1 MIWDGN
7 SPPLFLSRSKCLAIS
22 VVYILLFVSL
32 LKQIELMLT
41 FLHLYDYYYFFNLFL
56 ANDFLTLYMQW
67 DYPIILHFFPLLHK
81 TPFLPFKFASFK
93 PLVASSLSTYPS
105 TSVVNLPVD
114 AVNWHEYLVD
124 LVNIYPTILRDGVTK
139 Y

>member
-7 SPPLFLSRSKCLAIS
+7 SPPLFLSRFKCLAIS

-41 FLHLYDYYYFFNLFL
+41 FLNLYDYYYFFNLFL

-67 DYPIILHFFPLLHK
+67 DYPIISSL
-81 TPFLPFKFASFK
+81 LPF
-93 PLVASSLSTYPS
+93 VA
-105 TSVVNLPVD
+105 
-114 AVNWHEYLVD
+114 
-124 LVNIYPTILRDGVTK
+124 
-139 Y
+139 